1 MAERDDH
8 AMLFEPTVVGSAW
21 RHKWLVLAVIAVFG
35 CLGLLASGLQS
46 VDDRWT
52 AEASMV
58 VEDPVT
64 DTLYERV
71 TSQPSRYVIEQAE
84 YVHSTPVAERVQSL
98 LEQGNPPTYLT
109 TQQIIDSTEVM
120 ATTSSN
126 VIAIQFHAASEYVAV
141 ASANFLVQAYEDM
154 VSANTQTQFQARLD
168 ELNTSIAESDTEL
181 ASIQQ
186 QIDALWANDEARTRL
201 DAQYQDTVARLTA
214 LQGQTI
220 GASAEELTSIE
231 QEIAVLYQEL
241 QAVELALGLLDQ
253 PDGLDVLLQDQSRL
267 NDLRSSLTS
276 QKSQLEVDIELLGTG
291 VDSSSQALGAIPPGA
306 PSYLRNLALALLLG
320 MPVGAGFAYVFA
332 LRNRTFT
339 ARMQPEIALGVP
351 LLAEVPSFKEERLTT
366 ELPVTEARDSIA
378 AEAFRFAAAA
388 IDLRAKPAVFS
399 SGKKR
404 DKGFSTA
411 FVTAGSGHGK
421 TVAVA
426 NTALAAAEEGQRVL
440 ALDADYGDQ
449 ALSKLLLGAGSD
461 VPIPVAI
468 GTSGKD
474 VKDEKTIAGME
485 VFKAQNNK
493 GVLHLLGRDS
503 LPGQSPSFFS
513 SEEIARILRSLEAS
527 YDLVL
532 VDMPPLLEVAYSSTL
547 LSHLSAVALLI
558 PYGTRVSAIEEL
570 RDRIK
575 LTGTP
580 LLGYV
585 FNRAPLRRDLKGSA
599 ALLARSYAAD
609 EPLHGPSE
617 SAETTEDA

>member
-1 MAERDDH
+1 MTTRDDQ
-8 AMLFEPTVVGSAW
+8 AMPFEPTVAGSAW
-21 RHKWLVLAVIAVFG
+21 RHKWLVLAVVAAFG

-46 VDDRWT
+46 VDVRWT
-52 AEASMV
+52 AETSLV
-58 VEDPVT
+58 VEDPIS
-64 DTLYERV
+64 DTLYERI

-84 YVHSTPVAERVQSL
+84 FLHSTPVAESVQQL
-98 LEQGNPPTYLT
+98 LEQDDPPTYLT

-120 ATTSSN
+120 TTGSSN
-126 VIAIQFHAASEYVAV
+126 VIAIRFHATSEHA
-141 ASANFLVQAYEDM
+141 ATAGANFLVEAYEDL
-154 VSANTQTQFQARLD
+154 VSTSTQAQFQTRLD
-168 ELNTSIAESDTEL
+168 EMNASIADSDAEL

-186 QIDALWANDEARTRL
+186 QIDALWANDEARAQL

-220 GASAEELTSIE
+220 GASGEELTSIE

-241 QAVELALGLLDQ
+241 QAVQLAIGLMDQ
-253 PDGLDVLLQDQSRL
+253 PDGLDALLQDQSRV
-267 NDLRSSLTS
+267 NDLRSSLTAR
-276 QKSQLEVDIELLGTG
+276 KSQLEVDMELLGTG
-291 VDSSSQALGAIPPGA
+291 VASSSQALGATPPGA
-306 PSYLRNLALALLLG
+306 PSYTRNLVLALLLG
-320 MPVGAGFAYVFA
+320 IPVGAGFAYVFA

-339 ARMQPEIALGVP
+339 ARVQPEVALGVP

-366 ELPVTEARDSIA
+366 ELPVANARDSIA

-388 IDLRAKPAVFS
+388 IDLRAGSAVFS
-399 SGKKR
+399 GGKKR
-404 DKGFSTA
+404 DKGFSAA

-449 ALSKLLLGAGSD
+449 ALSKLLLSAGTASP
-461 VPIPVAI
+461 VPVTISRP
-468 GTSGKD
+468 GKD
-474 VKDEKTIAGME
+474 AKEQTTIAAME
-485 VFKAQNNK
+485 VFKAPNEK
-493 GVLHLLGRDS
+493 GLLHLLGRDS

-513 SEEIARILRSLEAS
+513 SDEVARILRSLEAS

-570 RDRIK
+570 RDRIE

-599 ALLARSYAAD
+599 ALLARSYAVD
-609 EPLHGPSE
+609 ESQQGPPE
-617 SAETTEDA
+617 PVQEAEDR